1 MYFKG
6 QRHSFYTR
14 MCVFNGLLNLVFSGV
29 PLFLPQALAGTA
41 PPIFLMPLSC
51 AQHSPQLKMCPCE
64 FASMTTTGGCTGAYC
79 AHLCVGNNC
88 GSKSRSGCKHMHRPL
103 SHPLRTYNVSKL
115 LPAADTDFCIQAFYK
130 FAVPISNNTDTRPF
144 PPFWTIGRVMRRCA
158 LRLEVHRRRLRQ

>member
-1 MYFKG
+1 MSPGYETDQCKRAHPLLLLLLFPP
-6 QRHSFYTR
+6 SF
-14 MCVFNGLLNLVFSGV
+14 FF
-29 PLFLPQALAGTA
+29 LFLL
-41 PPIFLMPLSC
+41 FSLLSLMPLSC

-64 FASMTTTGGCTGAYC
+64 FASMTTTGGCIGAYC